1 MEMRPRPQ
9 EEARG
14 GNIGQDDRAPARWAA
29 RVRAALQEDRLALYA
44 QPIFGLKS
52 GRAMRHELLV
62 RMVEGSDVIE
72 ARDFVQVAERDA
84 SIARIDAWVLNQAV
98 DLAGD
103 GMPVNANVSL
113 QSLEPDLLAL
123 IERRLVE
130 AEADPANLVLEL
142 RERQLMQDE
151 ERSREIVA
159 ALRELGVKVAVD
171 QFGMGDGGLSYL
183 RDLQAT
189 YLKINRD
196 FVADLR
202 RNPAS
207 RHAIEAI
214 VRPARRFGP
223 VTVAVGVED
232 LATLQTLEEL
242 GVDQAQGYALRAP
255 APVAQLERSA

>member
-1 MEMRPRPQ
+1 MRPRPQ
-9 EEARG
+9 EDTRG
-14 GNIGQDDRAPARWAA
+14 GTGQDDRAPARWAA
-29 RVRAALQEDRLALYA
+29 RVRAALDEDRLTLYE

-72 ARDFVQVAERDA
+72 ARDFVEIAERDA
-84 SIARIDAWVLNQAV
+84 SIARIDEWVLSEAIG
-98 DLAGD
+98 LAAG
-103 GMPVNANVSL
+103 GMPVNVNVSM
-113 QSLEPDLLAL
+113 QSLGPELLEL
-123 IERRLVE
+123 IEGRLVDT
-130 AEADPANLVLEL
+130 EADPANLVLEL

-151 ERSREIVA
+151 ERSRDLVWS
-159 ALRELGVKVAVD
+159 LRELGVKVAVD
-171 QFGMGDGGLSYL
+171 QFGMGDGALSYL

-189 YLKINRD
+189 YLKISRE

-207 RHAIEAI
+207 RHAVEAI

-223 VTVAVGVED
+223 VTIAVGVED

-242 GVDQAQGYALRAP
+242 GADQAQGLALRAP
-255 APVAQLERSA
+255 APVPQLQGSP